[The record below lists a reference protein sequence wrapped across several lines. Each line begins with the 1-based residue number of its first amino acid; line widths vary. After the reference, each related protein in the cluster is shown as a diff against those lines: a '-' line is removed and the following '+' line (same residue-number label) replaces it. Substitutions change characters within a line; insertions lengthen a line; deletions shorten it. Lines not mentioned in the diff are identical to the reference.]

1 VSTSPWRAVIDI
13 GTNSVLMLIARRGPD
28 GTATSAGGALE
39 VVHDQS
45 TITRLGQG
53 VAASG
58 MLLPEAIDRTL
69 ACLEGYRKVADQ
81 HGARIVAVT
90 TEGVRLARNQHAFLD
105 PAEAVLG
112 TPVRLLSGAEE
123 AELSYL
129 SVARETPE
137 GGPLR
142 VLDIGGASTELV
154 VGNGEEVLAAV
165 SHPVGAVRLTEQFV
179 TADPPTAAMIA
190 TIHAHALSVF
200 RALPIDPQPVLHG
213 LAGTV
218 TTAAALLLE
227 LPAYDRA
234 RVDGSRFTSGQIAGL
249 RDALAGE
256 TQAQRILRPC
266 LDRGR
271 ADVIVAGL
279 TILLAALQHCG
290 AETLVVRDR
299 GLRYAL
305 A

>member
-1 VSTSPWRAVIDI
+1 MTTSPWRAVIDI
-13 GTNSVLMLIARRGPD
+13 GTNSVLMLIARRGQ
-28 GTATSAGGALE
+28 GGSLE

-45 TITRLGQG
+45 TITRLGEG

-58 MLLPEAIDRTL
+58 VLKSEAIDRTI
-69 ACLEGYRKVADQ
+69 ACLEGYRKVAAERRAQ
-81 HGARIVAVT
+81 IVAVT
-90 TEGVRLARNQHAFLD
+90 TEGVRLARNRHAFLD

-129 SVARETPE
+129 SVARETPG

-142 VLDIGGASTELV
+142 VIDIGGASTELV
-154 VGNGEEVLAAV
+154 VGEGEDVLAAV
-165 SHPVGAVRLTEQFV
+165 SHPIGAVRLTEQFV
-179 TADPPTAAMIA
+179 SADPPTPAMVAA
-190 TIHAHALSVF
+190 IHAHAREVF
-200 RALPIDPQPVLHG
+200 NKHAPISPHPVLHG

-227 LPAYDRA
+227 LPAYDRL
-234 RVDGSRFTSGQIAGL
+234 RVDGSSFNIGQIAGL
-249 RDALAGE
+249 RDALAAE
-256 TQAQRILRPC
+256 TLEQRCARAC
-266 LDRGR
+266 LERGR
-271 ADVIVAGL
+271 ADVVVAGM
-279 TILLAALQHCG
+279 TILLAALEHCG
-290 AETLVVRDR
+290 ADTLVVRDR

>member
-1 VSTSPWRAVIDI
+1 MHSGATGSWRAVIDI

-28 GTATSAGGALE
+28 GSLE
-39 VVHDQS
+39 VDSDQS

-53 VAASG
+53 VAATRVLKS
-58 MLLPEAIDRTL
+58 EAIDRTL
-69 ACLEGYRKVADQ
+69 ACLEDYRKQADERR
-81 HGARIVAVT
+81 AIIVPVT
-90 TEGVRLARNQHAFLD
+90 TEGVRLATNRHAFLD

-112 TPVRLLSGAEE
+112 TPVRLLTGAEE

-142 VLDIGGASTELV
+142 VIDIGGASTELV
-154 VGNGEEVLAAV
+154 VGDGEDVLAAV
-165 SHPVGAVRLTEQFV
+165 SHPIGAVRLTEQFV
-179 TADPPTAAMIA
+179 TADPPTAAMVA
-190 TIHAHALSVF
+190 EIHDHALAVF
-200 RALPIDPQPVLHG
+200 RAHMPIDPQPVLHG

-227 LPAYDRA
+227 LPAYDRH
-234 RVDGSRFTSGQIAGL
+234 RVDGARFTSGQVAGL

-256 TQAQRILRPC
+256 TQEQRCQRAC
-266 LDRGR
+266 LDPKR